1 MPVKTSLF
9 FPKVRTDIFRG
20 RKAAL
25 ALILLVLVAL
35 VGTSGLACLSNSQTS
50 GDVTREEVSV
60 TIPEGAS
67 LREVARDLEEKRIIR
82 SALIFRLYVR
92 YKEMDKN
99 IMKGDYVFLTN
110 SSYQE
115 ALEVLRQ
122 GPIVVTYKIPI
133 PEGYTVAQV
142 ADKVQN
148 SSPISRREFL
158 EVAIPQRHDYP
169 FLEGV
174 SSLEGFLFPKTYEIT
189 EETSAEQLVDMMLA
203 QFATETEGLDWRK
216 AEAEGFSTYDIVKIA
231 SMIEREAHVPEE
243 RRLISG
249 VIHNRL
255 KQGMTLGIDATLTY
269 WLDKWDEPLTVS
281 DLQTDTPYNT
291 RLYPGL
297 PPTPIANPGLESI
310 KAALNPADV
319 DYLYFVVTDEER
331 RTHTFTRTYEE
342 HVKILNQK
350 RKEK

>member
-1 MPVKTSLF
+1 MPLGYGYLQELSPADGTAILNFISNLSHGIPLRNGYF
-9 FPKVRTDIFRG
+9 IGHYYRPLPENLQGFLIRG
-20 RKAAL
+20 
-25 ALILLVLVAL
+25 
-35 VGTSGLACLSNSQTS
+35 VG
-50 GDVTREEVSV
+50 
-60 TIPEGAS
+60 
-67 LREVARDLEEKRIIR
+67 
-82 SALIFRLYVR
+82 
-92 YKEMDKN
+92 
-99 IMKGDYVFLTN
+99 
-110 SSYQE
+110 
-115 ALEVLRQ
+115 
-122 GPIVVTYKIPI
+122 
-133 PEGYTVAQV
+133 
-142 ADKVQN
+142 
-148 SSPISRREFL
+148 
-158 EVAIPQRHDYP
+158 
-169 FLEGV
+169 
-174 SSLEGFLFPKTYEIT
+174 SLEGFLFPKTYEIT

>member
-1 MPVKTSLF
+1 MRGGRDRE
-9 FPKVRTDIFRG
+9 VRTDIFRG

-35 VGTSGLACLSNSQTS
+35 VGTSGLACLSYSQTS
-50 GDVTREEVSV
+50 GDVIREEVAV

-67 LREVARDLEEKRIIR
+67 VQEIAEILQEKNVVK
-82 SALIFRLYVR
+82 SALIFRIYVR

-115 ALEVLRQ
+115 ALEVLMQ
-122 GPIVVTYKIPI
+122 GPIIVTYKIPI
-133 PEGYTVAQV
+133 PEGYTLAQI
-142 ADKVQN
+142 ADRVEN
-148 SSPISRREFL
+148 TSPISREEFL
-158 EVAIPQRHDYP
+158 EAAIPERYDYP

-174 SSLEGFLFPKTYEIT
+174 SSLEGFLFPKTYEIG
-189 EETSAEQLVDMMLA
+189 EETSAEQLVNMMLA
-203 QFATETEGLDWRK
+203 RFATETQELDWGK
-216 AEAEGFSTYDIVKIA
+216 AEAEGLSTYDIVKIA
-231 SMIEREAHVPEE
+231 SMIEREAYVPEE
-243 RRLISG
+243 RPLISA

-255 KQGMTLGIDATLTY
+255 KLGMTLGIDATLAY
-269 WLDKWDEPLTVS
+269 GLDKWDEPLTVS
-281 DLQTDTPYNT
+281 DLETDTPYNT

-319 DYLYFVVTDEER
+319 DYLYFVVTDEEKH
-331 RTHTFTRTYEE
+331 THTFTRTYEE
-342 HVKILNQK
+342 FVKVLNQK
-350 RKEK
+350 QK

>member
-1 MPVKTSLF
+1 M
-9 FPKVRTDIFRG
+9 
-20 RKAAL
+20 RKIAFT
-25 ALILLVLVAL
+25 LILLVLVAL
-35 VGTSGLACLSNSQTS
+35 IGAAGLACLSYSQTP
-50 GDVTREEVSV
+50 GDVTREEVAV

-67 LREVARDLEEKRIIR
+67 LQEIAKDLQEKEVIK
-82 SALIFRLYVR
+82 SALIFRIYVQ

-115 ALEVLRQ
+115 ALEVLIQ
-122 GPIVVTYKIPI
+122 GPIIVTYKIPI
-133 PEGYTVAQV
+133 PEGYTLAQI
-142 ADKVQN
+142 ADRVQDT
-148 SSPISRREFL
+148 SPINREEFL
-158 EVAIPQRHDYP
+158 EVAIPQRYGYP

-174 SSLEGFLFPKTYEIT
+174 SSLEGFLFPKTYEIG
-189 EETSAEQLVDMMLA
+189 EETSAGQLVDMMLA
-203 QFATETEGLDWRK
+203 QFATETEGLDWGK
-216 AEAEGFSTYDIVKIA
+216 AKTEGFSTYDIVKIA
-231 SMIEREAHVPEE
+231 SLIEREAHVPEE
-243 RRLISG
+243 RPLISA

-255 KQGMTLGIDATLTY
+255 KQGMTLGIDATLAY
-269 WLDKWDEPLTVS
+269 GLDKWDEPLTVS

-297 PPTPIANPGLESI
+297 PPTPICNPGLESI

-342 HVKILNQK
+342 HVKVQNQK
-350 RKEK
+350 